1 MFFNI
6 IICLKENDLDKCLY
20 FWLYLSSQL
29 FDINVFLAQYT
40 RRFSSFLIL
49 CKIRNTET
57 HNKWFIEGSIYHE
70 PHSFLMLLL
79 LDIGD
84 ILFLSTAWTVQS
96 KFIISQSFSV
106 LSIYRISNYFSS
118 IYLAIFKGCEIDF
131 PKLSQVILRTENSH
145 DNW

>member
-6 IICLKENDLDKCLY
+6 IICHNDNDLDKCLY

-79 LDIGD
+79 LDIED
-84 ILFLSTAWTVQS
+84 TLFLSTAWAVQS
-96 KFIISQSFSV
+96 KFIISQSFSFS
-106 LSIYRISNYFSS
+106 SIYRIPLLFIYIASYIQRLWNEYPKTESS
-118 IYLAIFKGCEIDF
+118 YLMCRE
-131 PKLSQVILRTENSH
+131 LL
-145 DNW
+145 W

>member
-1 MFFNI
+1 MFVNI
-6 IICLKENDLDKCLY
+6 IIWHNENDLDKCLY

-70 PHSFLMLLL
+70 PLPFLMLLL
-79 LDIGD
+79 LDIED
-84 ILFLSTAWTVQS
+84 ILFLSSRAIKIHYLTIL
-96 KFIISQSFSV
+96 FISINISYFQLFF
-106 LSIYRISNYFSS
+106 IYIVSYIQRLLNR
-118 IYLAIFKGCEIDF
+118 F
-131 PKLSQVILRTENSH
+131 PKNESSYFMYRKFL
-145 DNW
+145 W